1 MKLYSKYI
9 NNEITLDEYIKLENY
24 KHYELPTSECNRLI
38 KKIKKDIKSG
48 HRPENIN
55 ISLEITDKDV
65 YVLRLTENYV
75 LKYKLKITLKEI
87 LEKEKIMVF
96 GETYYLLG
104 EGVDGDKYYLRKAT
118 FDCAWYWA
126 GGYID
131 VFNNTKTDVICHTH
145 YDSGNINNHK
155 FANSDSFDKA
165 FKITTLT
172 EKETRKFHEF
182 MQTFYIARKAMSL
195 SYVGGVCVTT
205 NPLSEVIKNKYVYNH
220 FNKIIEAVNEELD
233 KLLSP
238 LVLMDK
244 EVN

>member
-24 KHYELPTSECNRLI
+24 KHYELPTSECNQLI

-165 FKITTLT
+165 FKITT
-172 EKETRKFHEF
+172 
-182 MQTFYIARKAMSL
+182 YIARKAMSL
-195 SYVGGVCVTT
+195 SDVGGVCITT
-205 NPLSEVIKNKYVYNH
+205 NPLSEVIKNEYVYNH

-238 LVLMDK
+238 V
-244 EVN
+244 E

>member
-24 KHYELPTSECNRLI
+24 KHYELPTSECNQLI

-55 ISLEITDKDV
+55 ISLEITDK
-65 YVLRLTENYV
+65 
-75 LKYKLKITLKEI
+75 

-172 EKETRKFHEF
+172 EKETRKFHEL

-195 SYVGGVCVTT
+195 SDVGGVCITT
-205 NPLSEVIKNKYVYNH
+205 NPLSEVIKNEYVYNH

-238 LVLMDK
+238 V
-244 EVN
+244 E

>member
-87 LEKEKIMVF
+87 LEKEK
-96 GETYYLLG
+96 
-104 EGVDGDKYYLRKAT
+104 
-118 FDCAWYWA
+118 
-126 GGYID
+126 
-131 VFNNTKTDVICHTH
+131 
-145 YDSGNINNHK
+145 
-155 FANSDSFDKA
+155 
-165 FKITTLT
+165 
-172 EKETRKFHEF
+172 
-182 MQTFYIARKAMSL
+182 
-195 SYVGGVCVTT
+195 
-205 NPLSEVIKNKYVYNH
+205 
-220 FNKIIEAVNEELD
+220 
-233 KLLSP
+233 
-238 LVLMDK
+238 
-244 EVN
+244 